1 MGMLAYFVNGY
12 VNANQLTPNY
22 ILILFIVSVLALAW
36 AIFTLFSYHR
46 SSSNAL
52 FVAIIDLGTNN
63 FPIQEAQILIPHT
76 PLHSAD

>member
-52 FVAIIDLGTNN
+52 FVAIIDLGTETL
-63 FPIQEAQILIPHT
+63 PIYEAQALIPQT
-76 PLHSAD
+76 SFCSAY

>member
-52 FVAIIDLGTNN
+52 FVAIIDLGMNTL
-63 FPIQEAQILIPHT
+63 PIYEAQAFIPQKRLC
-76 PLHSAD
+76 PAD

>member
-1 MGMLAYFVNGY
+1 MLGYFVNGY

-46 SSSNAL
+46 SSANAL
-52 FVAIIDLGTNN
+52 FVALIDIGTPHRAPRRN
-63 FPIQEAQILIPHT
+63 PAMPAQFRMLI
-76 PLHSAD
+76 

>member
-12 VNANQLTPNY
+12 VQANQLTPNY

-52 FVAIIDLGTNN
+52 FVAIIDLGTNHSLR
-63 FPIQEAQILIPHT
+63 EDAQLRLLRHLCAIH
-76 PLHSAD
+76 

>member
-12 VNANQLTPNY
+12 VQANQLTPNY

-52 FVAIIDLGTNN
+52 FVAVIDLGRRHTHSLAVQNTC
-63 FPIQEAQILIPHT
+63 AQSH
-76 PLHSAD
+76 

>member
-63 FPIQEAQILIPHT
+63 FPIQEAQILIPQT
-76 PLHSAD
+76 PLYSAD